1 MTNLARGAKIV
12 ALLLFI
18 LPWVT
23 ISCAEQTLVS
33 MSGVD
38 LASGSVT
45 MNNPAPPGSTAP
57 SPDNPFDQPNM
68 AVIAAAL
75 LIAARTD
82 RRLPHQGP
90 DRLDGAI
97 GLRRRR
103 GRGLAYTVFVR
114 YSGHD
119 ARQRGLPR
127 AMAIRKWPG

>member
-1 MTNLARGAKIV
+1 MAAPALMTNLARGAKII

-57 SPDNPFDQPNM
+57 S
-68 AVIAAAL
+68 
-75 LIAARTD
+75 RT
-82 RRLPHQGP
+82 
-90 DRLDGAI
+90 
-97 GLRRRR
+97 
-103 GRGLAYTVFVR
+103 
-114 YSGHD
+114 
-119 ARQRGLPR
+119 
-127 AMAIRKWPG
+127 IRSISPTWR